1 MISRDEWELFQSFDN
16 PASAEVMCERL
27 LRENVPAKVETRS
40 LEHGIEAKHCVFV
53 HRTLAHRARWV
64 VAQLPLSDEELE
76 YLATG
81 ELPGPS
87 VKSDNGAT

>member
-1 MISRDEWELFQSFDN
+1 MSDDEWDLFRSFDD
-16 PASAEVMCERL
+16 PTSANVMCEWL

-53 HRTLAHRARWV
+53 HRTLIHRARWV
-64 VAQLPLSDEELE
+64 IAQLQPTDEELE

-81 ELPGPS
+81 ELPGRRAE
-87 VKSDNGAT
+87 SDNGAT